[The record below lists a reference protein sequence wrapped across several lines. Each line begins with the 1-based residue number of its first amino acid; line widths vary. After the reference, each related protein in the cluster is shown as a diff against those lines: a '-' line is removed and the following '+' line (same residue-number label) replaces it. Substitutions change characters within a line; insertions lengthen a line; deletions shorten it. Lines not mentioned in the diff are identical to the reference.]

1 MREYAELML
10 THGPKAKNEEE
21 ILLYSKIR
29 EVLDKGLG
37 GSKTKGNPFTSR
49 GPFDSHHE
57 VLQRTIRELCHTN
70 TRIRD
75 KFRFHS
81 ISTRIRS
88 IEVRGDQ
95 HSTDHHEAVHNAIEK
110 VDVRIVFFR
119 IHISSII

>member
-57 VLQRTIRELCHTN
+57 VLQRTIRELCHKK

-75 KFRFHS
+75 KFPFHS
-81 ISTRIRS
+81 DKHKDTLNRSTRRS
-88 IEVRGDQ
+88 TQNRSSRGGTQ
-95 HSTDHHEAVHNAIEK
+95 CHREGRRTYC
-110 VDVRIVFFR
+110 FFR